1 MEATKDVIVTCHART
16 NHDNPTIPGPQPRS
30 FPLLEGVVEC
40 GDGQVV
46 WLPANNRWPISVTS
60 HHLALPRLL
69 LRGCWHYATIHD
81 PMASNVCMLPAE
93 GNQGGV
99 VPIPAGHASVLSLQ
113 AVYTQRTVWP
123 VSLRPIRHSGG
134 LGRLLRM
141 GLAPFLRQS
150 HAKLQSPI
158 PVTQSPSF
166 GVRLTSRSSGPKH
179 QHPHLTFLTSL
190 LL

>member
-1 MEATKDVIVTCHART
+1 
-16 NHDNPTIPGPQPRS
+16 
-30 FPLLEGVVEC
+30 
-40 GDGQVV
+40 
-46 WLPANNRWPISVTS
+46 
-60 HHLALPRLL
+60 
-69 LRGCWHYATIHD
+69 
-81 PMASNVCMLPAE
+81 MASMVYMQPAE

-99 VPIPAGHASVLSLQ
+99 VPIPAEHAGVLSLR

-150 HAKLQSPI
+150 HAKT
-158 PVTQSPSF
+158 PVPNPSHPVPPSF

-179 QHPHLTFLTSL
+179 QHPHLTFLTSFIIVVSFVCFPFPFPL
-190 LL
+190 DIAVLFVPVDGAPPIYRIPSRAVS

>member
-1 MEATKDVIVTCHART
+1 
-16 NHDNPTIPGPQPRS
+16 
-30 FPLLEGVVEC
+30 
-40 GDGQVV
+40 
-46 WLPANNRWPISVTS
+46 
-60 HHLALPRLL
+60 
-69 LRGCWHYATIHD
+69 
-81 PMASNVCMLPAE
+81 MASIVCLQPAE

-99 VPIPAGHASVLSLQ
+99 VPIPAEHASVLSLQ

-179 QHPHLTFLTSL
+179 QHPHLTFLTSFIIVVSFVCFL
-190 LL
+190 FPFPLDIAVLFVPVDGAPPIYRIPSRAVS